1 MKAEFT
7 RDFSV
12 CQDRVGEELVLYS
25 YARARKNCAGDGLVR
40 IILLLFRFLT
50 DFVDF
55 PYNALIT
62 ISKLPE
68 QDEGKCAVERA

>member
-1 MKAEFT
+1 M
-7 RDFSV
+7 
-12 CQDRVGEELVLYS
+12 CQDHVREELVLYS
-25 YARARKNCAGDGLVR
+25 YARARKNCGLVR
-40 IILLLFRFLT
+40 VVLLLFRFLT